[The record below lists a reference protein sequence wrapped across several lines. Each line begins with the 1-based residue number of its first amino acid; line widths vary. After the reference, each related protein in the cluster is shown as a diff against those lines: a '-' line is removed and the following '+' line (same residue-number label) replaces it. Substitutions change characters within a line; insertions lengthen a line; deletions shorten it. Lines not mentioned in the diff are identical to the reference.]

1 MKVYVL
7 SLAMGLLVGIIYGVF
22 NVRSPA
28 PPVIAL
34 VGLLGILA
42 GEQVPPL
49 VKRLVGNAETSASW
63 YQQQVKPHMFGQLPT
78 CPKAPNAPD
87 APAQVAA
94 ARQPDSPSGEQRHG

>member
-1 MKVYVL
+1 MKVYLV
-7 SLAMGLLVGIIYGVF
+7 SLGLGLLVGIIYALF

-49 VKRLVGNAETSASW
+49 VKRLLANEPARTSFIHE
-63 YQQQVKPHMFGQLPT
+63 QVKPHMFGELPS
-78 CPKAPNAPD
+78 CPKASADTAQQPAD
-87 APAQVAA
+87 ACGDK
-94 ARQPDSPSGEQRHG
+94 RNG